1 MNKLGEKMDNKIPL
15 RFFVIAF
22 LWTWII
28 FIPSVL
34 VGLGFFPEYKE
45 IMIKLTDPIL
55 VLACFGPAVGAI
67 MSIYT
72 LYGKNKLIEFYK
84 SFFSL
89 KFGWKIWI
97 FIILITA
104 IPSIIS
110 LIITILLGYKS
121 SQINYYNILLFPLY
135 WIVKVFLG
143 GGQEEIGWRCYILK
157 PLENKFGY
165 IFGSLILGIIWAIWH
180 IPFWF
185 IPGTAQN
192 MLNMNFIGFMLSCIG
207 WSYVFSWIM
216 DLSKNKLMAGLVVHG
231 TINAYNVL
239 FSSIAIETGDSIIL
253 SWIGTILVI
262 LTGIII
268 VIIRQYKYK
277 SSPNFV

>member
-1 MNKLGEKMDNKIPL
+1 MENKIPL
-15 RFFVIAF
+15 RFFIITF
-22 LWTWII
+22 LWTWVI

-34 VGLGFFPEYKE
+34 IGLGFFSAYKE
-45 IMIKLTDPIL
+45 IMTKLTDPIL
-55 VLACFGPAVGAI
+55 VLACFGPSVGAI
-67 MSIYT
+67 ITIYT
-72 LYGKNKLIEFYK
+72 LYGKKRLLEFFK
-84 SFFSL
+84 SFISL
-89 KFGWKIWI
+89 KFGRKVWVLI
-97 FIILITA
+97 FLIVA
-104 IPSIIS
+104 IPNIIS
-110 LIITILLGYKS
+110 LIITILLGYVP

-157 PLENKFGY
+157 PLEKKYGY

-216 DLSKNKLMAGLVVHG
+216 DLSKNKLLAGLIVHG
-231 TINAYNVL
+231 TLNAYHVL
-239 FSSIAIETGDSIIL
+239 FSSIKIETGDNLIL
-253 SWIGTILVI
+253 SWLGTILVV
-262 LTGIII
+262 LTGTII
-268 VIIRQYKYK
+268 VIMRQCKNK
-277 SSPNFV
+277 TIQTS